1 MIPLPKIEKPAPSF
15 VLYIATGTETSPGMV
30 YQTDENGRV
39 MGKVPTPFTPAGM
52 ALHRDHGLILAMPR
66 DGGRIMEIDDT
77 GKLNML
83 LEKDPT
89 LLHPVDVG
97 VAGKSD
103 TIVVADNIKN
113 VLAATTSGGTK
124 PKIYQEFKGQKWTS
138 QAMSVAVTNDKHV
151 IFSTD
156 GEPGVYRYAGDD
168 HSANAKPLLP
178 AFGGVAA
185 DPNSLRWAAAQEPNL
200 VYIYEGDQEI
210 KKLRLPAGKT
220 LYRNGLLSFSPAGSI
235 CVAVRDSDK
244 PTDEVWL
251 LMYNIEKDE
260 IRSLFPWK
268 GDQMTDFVVG
278 PRMLWNRNSPSGY
291 KSTF

>member
-1 MIPLPKIEKPAPSF
+1 
-15 VLYIATGTETSPGMV
+15 
-30 YQTDENGRV
+30 
-39 MGKVPTPFTPAGM
+39 
-52 ALHRDHGLILAMPR
+52 
-66 DGGRIMEIDDT
+66 MEIDDT

-168 HSANAKPLLP
+168 HSANSKPLLP